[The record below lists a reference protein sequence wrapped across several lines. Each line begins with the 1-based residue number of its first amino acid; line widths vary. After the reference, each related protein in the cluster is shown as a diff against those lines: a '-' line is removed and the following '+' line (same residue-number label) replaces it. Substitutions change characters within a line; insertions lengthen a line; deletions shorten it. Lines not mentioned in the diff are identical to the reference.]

1 MLTKSGIIDM
11 KEKIKQIVLA
21 ELEQNFNIKLSNEGM
36 ELLKVWQDGLAEK
49 VSIEIMALFN
59 IPT

>member
-1 MLTKSGIIDM
+1 M
-11 KEKIKQIVLA
+11 KDKIKQIVLA

-49 VSIEIMALFN
+49 VSIEIMALLN

>member
-1 MLTKSGIIDM
+1 M
-11 KEKIKQIVLA
+11 KDKIKQIVLA